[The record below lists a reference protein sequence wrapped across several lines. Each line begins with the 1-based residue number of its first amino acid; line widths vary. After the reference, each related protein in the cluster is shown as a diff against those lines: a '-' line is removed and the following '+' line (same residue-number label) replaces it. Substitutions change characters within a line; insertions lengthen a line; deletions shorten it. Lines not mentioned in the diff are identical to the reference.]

1 MDNASYFGYALN
13 TVQAGAADFSV
24 VDGVVTLTGV
34 GSFPYDK
41 IQTQIKKQIYVAAVA
56 RVTVITFSAPA
67 AAGEEFNVTISQP
80 QGSNNV
86 FPQLFSLKSTN
97 TSATTIAQAFK
108 TAFETAVSNGL
119 LFGTASGAA
128 DAITITGTTAFPMLR
143 VLGTTANISLNVTPT
158 GNPAINTGA
167 QLIAAGV
174 EGAVATNNYTTF
186 TFQNATPT
194 GDIVEDGIA
203 RQLIYAV
210 DEAASN
216 ASTLINQITAVLSGG
231 VSASS
236 PNLAN
241 PELIGKL
248 SS

>member
-13 TVQAGAADFSV
+13 TVQAGGLDFA
-24 VDGVVTLTGV
+24 VDNGVITLTGV

-41 IQTQIKKQIYVAAVA
+41 IQTQIKKQIYVAAIA
-56 RVTVITFSAPA
+56 RVTEITFSAPA

-97 TSATTIAQAFK
+97 TNATTIAQAFK
-108 TAFETAVSNGL
+108 AAFENAVDNGL
-119 LFGTASGAA
+119 LFGTASGSGAV
-128 DAITITGTTAFPMLR
+128 ITITGTSAFPMLR
-143 VLGTTANISLNVTPT
+143 VLGTTANISLNVTAA
-158 GNPAINTGA
+158 GNPAINTGT

-210 DEAASN
+210 NEGDGN
-216 ASTLINQITAVLSGG
+216 ASTLINSMTAVLSGG
-231 VSASS
+231 VSAAS

>member
-13 TVQAGAADFSV
+13 TVQAGAADFNV

-67 AAGEEFNVTISQP
+67 AAGEEFNVTIAQP
-80 QGSNNV
+80 QGNNNV

-97 TSATTIAQAFK
+97 TNATTIAQAFK
-108 TAFETAVSNGL
+108 AAFENAVDNGI

-128 DAITITGTTAFPMLR
+128 DAITITGTSAFPMLR
-143 VLGTTANISLNVTPT
+143 VLGTSANVSISVSAA
-158 GNPAINTGA
+158 GNPAVNTGT

-210 DEAASN
+210 NEGDGNAA
-216 ASTLINQITAVLSGG
+216 TLINQITAVLSGG

>member
-13 TVQAGAADFSV
+13 TVGAAAADFSV

-41 IQTQIKKQIYVAAVA
+41 IQTQIKKQIYVAAIA

-67 AAGEEFNVTISQP
+67 AAGEEFNVTIAQP
-80 QGSNNV
+80 QGNNNV
-86 FPQLFSLKSTN
+86 FPQLFSLESTN
-97 TSATTIAQAFK
+97 TNATTIAQAFK
-108 TAFETAVSNGL
+108 SAFDTAVANGI
-119 LFGTASGAA
+119 LFGTSSGGGA
-128 DAITITGTTAFPMLR
+128 AITITGTLTFPMLR
-143 VLGTTANISLNVTPT
+143 VLGTSANVSINPTVT
-158 GNPAINTGA
+158 GNPAVNTGT

-174 EGAVATNNYTTF
+174 EGALAANNYTTF

-210 DEAASN
+210 NEGDGNAA
-216 ASTLINQITAVLSGG
+216 ALITAMTNVLSGG
-231 VSASS
+231 LSNS
-236 PNLAN
+236 PLVAN

>member
-13 TVQAGAADFSV
+13 TVGAAAADFSV

-143 VLGTTANISLNVTPT
+143 VLGTTANISLNVTAA

-210 DEAASN
+210 NEGDANAA
-216 ASTLINQITAVLSGG
+216 ALITAMTNVLSGG
-231 VSASS
+231 LSNS
-236 PNLAN
+236 PLVAN